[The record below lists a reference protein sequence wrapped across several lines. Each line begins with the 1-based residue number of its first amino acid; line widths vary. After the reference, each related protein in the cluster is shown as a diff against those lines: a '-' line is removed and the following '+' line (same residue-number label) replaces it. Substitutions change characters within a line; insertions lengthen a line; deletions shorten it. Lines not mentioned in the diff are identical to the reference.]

1 MKRFIATITVFTF
14 FGVLFLHAQPLPD
27 AAPPTRITK
36 ERLNPDNLLQNN
48 TRETRY
54 YNDANQLIGTD
65 TEYWINSQWTP
76 QYRTQVSSHFNG
88 SPATI
93 SKFEYLG
100 NGNWKEIQREY
111 FTYDNADREILWTVE
126 DYVNNTWILT
136 NRRTQSY
143 TPSGQPLTY
152 QLEQGNWTQ
161 PLTQALFTVTRNYN
175 AGRQETDFWYLQSS
189 GSVSYERHIVSSY
202 DAQGRVSSTVRS
214 HKNDANPW
222 VMDEKREFDYG
233 TDNKVD
239 YIKVYLWDNNNWYWP
254 VISDEGY
261 SYLPDRT
268 ILTANPLGS
277 FHQSRRTEYFNSSG
291 QKTKIENEYWDN
303 GAQALVVSSVEDWS
317 YTPDGGYDTYSYA
330 IRTNGVLTPNVAD
343 HYEYQQY
350 VAVHQPQD
358 LAQVAVFPN
367 PTTDIIQITF
377 SKNDLTEPAQIALY
391 DMSGTLLQ
399 TLQTD
404 APVELLS
411 LASLPKGAYLLH
423 IRRNNQHNCQA
434 VVKQ

>member
-1 MKRFIATITVFTF
+1 M
-14 FGVLFLHAQPLPD
+14 
-27 AAPPTRITK
+27 
-36 ERLNPDNLLQNN
+36 
-48 TRETRY
+48 
-54 YNDANQLIGTD
+54 
-65 TEYWINSQWTP
+65 
-76 QYRTQVSSHFNG
+76 
-88 SPATI
+88 
-93 SKFEYLG
+93 
-100 NGNWKEIQREY
+100 
-111 FTYDNADREILWTVE
+111 E

-175 AGRQETDFWYLQSS
+175 AGGQETDFWHLQSS

-214 HKNDANPW
+214 HKNDATPW